1 MSLADLQWCPTSV
14 QVTVLQARGLRVK
27 GKGGTNDAYA
37 VMHLGKEKYQTSVV
51 EKSVAPVWKEE
62 AAFDL
67 PPLLLLHQGA
77 GGGGGGGGAGERGT
91 LRVHVL
97 HRALVGPDK
106 QLGQAV
112 INLLQLSDDK
122 TRSKTEWFKLLD
134 KTGKADKDR
143 GEVLVDIQFMRN
155 NMTASMFDLSAA
167 GKSRSRLGKF
177 KDKVR
182 GKKKDSDAASGL
194 VPSFSHVLTDSEGDE
209 EVPVGK
215 DEKKKKQKMK
225 SLFSSKSNLQKNM
238 SQSMSVLP
246 VKNSSLSGS
255 QSSGLNM
262 DSSEGKKKFKFK
274 IPKRSGSSD
283 GKDSSSSNQKHGAA
297 EQSNLCINGSHVYRE
312 ERQTRTSRIGSNFS
326 LASSGHG
333 SMEDVPESSPP
344 SVESLQAVR
353 QYSAWT
359 EEEEEEEETAE
370 VEHLTEDME
379 EHRKDEEEIVR
390 MEEERR
396 RRKEDDRKQ
405 EEAVERLAEQKRRQ
419 EEEER
424 KRIEEEKVRREEEE
438 RLRKQEE
445 ALERLAEEKRQEEE
459 ERKRIEEEKVRREE
473 EERLRKKEEALERLA
488 EEKRQE
494 EEERK
499 RIEEEKVKREE
510 EQRLRSQEEA
520 LERLAE
526 EKRRQEEERKRIE
539 EEEKVRLEKE
549 QMIMRKRLEEEE
561 QVRREEQQQ
570 RERLEEEKKRCE
582 EQKRRVKEE
591 EKVQEERMRREEECR
606 LAQEKRKME
615 DERMIE
621 EERRR
626 KEEEQM
632 RRRELEE
639 CEAKRKLQDQEK
651 MQQEEE
657 ERIRKEEERRQEEE
671 ERAKKEKEEY
681 ERLAEERRKLGQKER
696 ERMEDEER
704 IKREK
709 DMRMEVDKRREEEEA
724 ERVRREVKE
733 KRRLEEQER
742 RIIEEAEKRKRE
754 EAERIMQEDRARKE
768 KEEYEKLVEEKRK
781 LEEQERQEEE
791 RIRHEEEE
799 KIKIEEERR
808 RKAGDEERAKKEE
821 MERLAE
827 EKKRLEEQE
836 KRRIEEEGKILREEE
851 ERKRRLEEAG
861 REKREEEARKL
872 EPEKLKDAEIQ
883 KKKENTTKE
892 GHKAAGKK
900 PRVAEESPAGVT
912 CSNPFDE
919 TGSSDPSE
927 DVPDSPAAP
936 DSRASQVSKVKQGY
950 PSAVSSVGS
959 GTRSTDQRDLIGA
972 QRDKRPAPQPPRGN
986 VDESQREPD
995 VSKPHQAQTNKQS
1008 NDKDLKTASVLPQ
1021 RSVQVIAPLSRSR
1034 ADTKNSQSSM
1044 QGSDAK
1050 GAGGLAK
1057 HSKRPAPSRP
1067 SVEEELSSKPKSPSV
1082 SEGGVPETKQAPV
1095 VYSSNPFEDDEDEP
1109 TGQDDSPT
1117 PGSVHWPPAAS
1128 QDAASQAK
1136 LKSSKMARA
1145 PAPPPASS
1153 TLAQQNTDGGHV
1165 TDTAGVAAPDKG
1177 AKQTRAP
1184 QPEVKISASVQDT
1197 SLKEPQPARAQSTAE
1212 VTGVKK
1218 EGPPPTSRR
1227 LQPVKPLNPQEQN
1240 PAPVQSEKNNNST
1253 EIEKKREVQD
1263 KTKVNDGGPKG
1274 PYTQLTQKE
1283 LISLVLKQEKQL
1295 SERDKTIAELELYI
1309 DNLLVRVIEES
1320 PDILMS
1326 LNSLKR
1332 TV

>member
-51 EKSVAPVWKEE
+51 EKSIAPVWREE

-67 PPLLLLHQGA
+67 PPLLLLHQG
-77 GGGGGGGGAGERGT
+77 GGGGAGGAGERGT

-182 GKKKDSDAASGL
+182 GKKKESDAASGL
-194 VPSFSHVLTDSEGDE
+194 VPSFSHVLTDSEGEAIGDE
-209 EVPVGK
+209 EVAVGK
-215 DEKKKKQKMK
+215 DEKKKKPKMK

-262 DSSEGKKKFKFK
+262 DSSEGKKKFRFK
-274 IPKRSGSSD
+274 IHKRSGSSD
-283 GKDSSSSNQKHGAA
+283 GKDSSSSHHKHGAA

-312 ERQTRTSRIGSNFS
+312 EQQTRTSRIGSNFS

-344 SVESLQAVR
+344 SVESLQAGR
-353 QYSAWT
+353 QYSPWT
-359 EEEEEEEETAE
+359 EEEEEEDTAE
-370 VEHLTEDME
+370 VENLTEDTE
-379 EHRKDEEEIVR
+379 EHRKDEEEITR

-396 RRKEDDRKQ
+396 RRKEDEDERKQ
-405 EEAVERLAEQKRRQ
+405 EEALERLAEQKRRQ
-419 EEEER
+419 DEEER
-424 KRIEEEKVRREEEE
+424 KRIEEEKVRQEEEE
-438 RLRKQEE
+438 RLRSQEE

-459 ERKRIEEEKVRREE
+459 RKRIEEEKVR
-473 EERLRKKEEALERLA
+473 
-488 EEKRQE
+488 
-494 EEERK
+494 
-499 RIEEEKVKREE
+499 REE

-539 EEEKVRLEKE
+539 EKVRREEEL
-549 QMIMRKRLEEEE
+549 MILRKRQEQEE
-561 QVRREEQQQ
+561 QVRREEQE
-570 RERLEEEKKRCE
+570 RERLAEEKKRRE
-582 EQKRRVKEE
+582 EQGRKRIEE
-591 EKVQEERMRREEECR
+591 EERVQEDRMRQEEEERITRQEEECR
-606 LAQEKRKME
+606 LAEEKRRME
-615 DERMIE
+615 EERMIE
-621 EERRR
+621 EEKVRKAEERRR

-632 RRRELEE
+632 RRQEVED
-639 CEAKRKLQDQEK
+639 CEAKRKLQDQERK
-651 MQQEEE
+651 QQEEE
-657 ERIRKEEERRQEEE
+657 ERIRKEEERRRVEE
-671 ERAKKEKEEY
+671 ERARKEKEEY

-709 DMRMEVDKRREEEEA
+709 DERMRMEEEEA
-724 ERVRREVKE
+724 ERVRRKVEE

-742 RIIEEAEKRKRE
+742 RIIEEEEKRQRE
-754 EAERIMQEDRARKE
+754 EGERIMKEDRARKE

-781 LEEQERQEEE
+781 LEEQERRQKEEEE
-791 RIRHEEEE
+791 RIRHKEEE
-799 KIKIEEERR
+799 KIRIEEERR
-808 RKAGDEERAKKEE
+808 RREEAKKEE

-836 KRRIEEEGKILREEE
+836 KRRIEEEGKSQREEE
-851 ERKRRLEEAG
+851 DRKRRLEEAG

-872 EPEKLKDAEIQ
+872 ETEKLTEVQ
-883 KKKENTTKE
+883 KKKENTTKD

-900 PRVAEESPAGVT
+900 PKVAEESPAGVT
-912 CSNPFDE
+912 CTNPFDE
-919 TGSSDPSE
+919 TVSNNPFE

-959 GTRSTDQRDLIGA
+959 GTRSTDQKDLIGA

-986 VDESQREPD
+986 IAESQREQD

-1008 NDKDLKTASVLPQ
+1008 NDKDVKTASVLPQ
-1021 RSVQVIAPLSRSR
+1021 RSVQVIAPLSQSR
-1034 ADTKNSQSSM
+1034 TDTKNPQGSM
-1044 QGSDAK
+1044 QSSDAK
-1050 GAGGLAK
+1050 GAGGVAK
-1057 HSKRPAPSRP
+1057 NSKRPAPSRP
-1067 SVEEELSSKPKSPSV
+1067 SLEEELSSKPKSLSV
-1082 SEGGVPETKQAPV
+1082 SQGGGSEIKQAPII
-1095 VYSSNPFEDDEDEP
+1095 YSSNPFEDDEDEP
-1109 TGQDDSPT
+1109 TAQDTPT
-1117 PGSVHWPPAAS
+1117 PSSVHWPPAAS
-1128 QDAASQAK
+1128 EDAASQAK
-1136 LKSSKMARA
+1136 LKSSKMAH
-1145 PAPPPASS
+1145 APPPPPTSS
-1153 TLAQQNTDGGHV
+1153 TLGKQNTDGGHV
-1165 TDTAGVAAPDKG
+1165 TDAAGVAAPDKA

-1184 QPEVKISASVQDT
+1184 QPEVMISAAVQDT
-1197 SLKEPQPARAQSTAE
+1197 SLKEPEPARAQSTAE

-1218 EGPPPTSRR
+1218 EGPPTTSRR
-1227 LQPVKPLNPQEQN
+1227 LQPVKPLNPQEQKS
-1240 PAPVQSEKNNNST
+1240 APVVQSEKNNNST

-1263 KTKVNDGGPKG
+1263 KTKILSQVNDSGPKG

-1320 PDILMS
+1320 PSILMS
-1326 LNSLKR
+1326 LNSLKK

>member
-51 EKSVAPVWKEE
+51 EKSIAPVWREE

-67 PPLLLLHQGA
+67 PPLLLLHQG
-77 GGGGGGGGAGERGT
+77 GGGGAGGAGERGT

-182 GKKKDSDAASGL
+182 GKKKESDAASGL
-194 VPSFSHVLTDSEGDE
+194 VPSFSHVLTDSEGEAIGDE
-209 EVPVGK
+209 EVAVGK
-215 DEKKKKQKMK
+215 DEKKKKPKMK

-262 DSSEGKKKFKFK
+262 DSSEGKKKFRFK
-274 IPKRSGSSD
+274 IHKRSGSSD
-283 GKDSSSSNQKHGAA
+283 GKDSSSSHHKHGAA

-312 ERQTRTSRIGSNFS
+312 EQQTRTSRIGSNFS

-344 SVESLQAVR
+344 SVESLQAGR
-353 QYSAWT
+353 QYSPWT
-359 EEEEEEEETAE
+359 EEEEEEDTAE
-370 VEHLTEDME
+370 VENLTEDTE
-379 EHRKDEEEIVR
+379 EHRKDEEEITR

-396 RRKEDDRKQ
+396 RRKEDEDERKQ
-405 EEAVERLAEQKRRQ
+405 EEALERLAEQKRRQ
-419 EEEER
+419 DEEER
-424 KRIEEEKVRREEEE
+424 KRIEEEKVRQEEEE
-438 RLRKQEE
+438 RLRSQEE

-459 ERKRIEEEKVRREE
+459 RKRIEEEKVR
-473 EERLRKKEEALERLA
+473 
-488 EEKRQE
+488 
-494 EEERK
+494 
-499 RIEEEKVKREE
+499 REE

-539 EEEKVRLEKE
+539 EKEEKVRK
-549 QMIMRKRLEEEE
+549 
-561 QVRREEQQQ
+561 
-570 RERLEEEKKRCE
+570 
-582 EQKRRVKEE
+582 
-591 EKVQEERMRREEECR
+591 
-606 LAQEKRKME
+606 A
-615 DERMIE
+615 

-632 RRRELEE
+632 RRQEVED
-639 CEAKRKLQDQEK
+639 CEAKRKLQDQERK
-651 MQQEEE
+651 QQEEE
-657 ERIRKEEERRQEEE
+657 ERIRKEEERRRVEE
-671 ERAKKEKEEY
+671 ERARKEKEEY

-709 DMRMEVDKRREEEEA
+709 DERMRMEEEEA
-724 ERVRREVKE
+724 ERVRRKVEE

-742 RIIEEAEKRKRE
+742 RIIEEEEKRQRE
-754 EAERIMQEDRARKE
+754 EGERIMKEDRARKE

-781 LEEQERQEEE
+781 LEEQERRQKEEEE
-791 RIRHEEEE
+791 RIRHKEEE
-799 KIKIEEERR
+799 KIRIEEERR
-808 RKAGDEERAKKEE
+808 RREEAKKEE

-836 KRRIEEEGKILREEE
+836 KRRIEEEGKSQREEE
-851 ERKRRLEEAG
+851 DRKRRLEEAG

-872 EPEKLKDAEIQ
+872 ETEKLTEVQ
-883 KKKENTTKE
+883 KKKENTTKD

-900 PRVAEESPAGVT
+900 PKVAEESPAGVT
-912 CSNPFDE
+912 CTNPFDE
-919 TGSSDPSE
+919 TVSNNPFE

-959 GTRSTDQRDLIGA
+959 GTRSTDQKDLIGA

-986 VDESQREPD
+986 IAESQREQD

-1008 NDKDLKTASVLPQ
+1008 NDKDVKTASVLPQ
-1021 RSVQVIAPLSRSR
+1021 RSVQVIAPLSQSR
-1034 ADTKNSQSSM
+1034 TDTKNPQGSM
-1044 QGSDAK
+1044 QSSDAK
-1050 GAGGLAK
+1050 GAGGVAK
-1057 HSKRPAPSRP
+1057 NSKRPAPSRP
-1067 SVEEELSSKPKSPSV
+1067 SLEEELSSKPKSLSV
-1082 SEGGVPETKQAPV
+1082 SQGGGSEIKQAPII
-1095 VYSSNPFEDDEDEP
+1095 YSSNPFEDDEDEP
-1109 TGQDDSPT
+1109 TAQDTPT
-1117 PGSVHWPPAAS
+1117 PSSVHWPPAAS
-1128 QDAASQAK
+1128 EDAASQAK
-1136 LKSSKMARA
+1136 LKSSKMAH
-1145 PAPPPASS
+1145 APPPPPTSS
-1153 TLAQQNTDGGHV
+1153 TLGKQNTDGGHV
-1165 TDTAGVAAPDKG
+1165 TDAAGVAAPDKA

-1184 QPEVKISASVQDT
+1184 QPEVMISAAVQDT
-1197 SLKEPQPARAQSTAE
+1197 SLKEPEPARAQSTAE

-1218 EGPPPTSRR
+1218 EGPPTTSRR
-1227 LQPVKPLNPQEQN
+1227 LQPVKPLNPQEQKS
-1240 PAPVQSEKNNNST
+1240 APVVQSEKNNNST

-1263 KTKVNDGGPKG
+1263 KTKILSQVNDSGPKG

-1320 PDILMS
+1320 PSILMS
-1326 LNSLKR
+1326 LNSLKK